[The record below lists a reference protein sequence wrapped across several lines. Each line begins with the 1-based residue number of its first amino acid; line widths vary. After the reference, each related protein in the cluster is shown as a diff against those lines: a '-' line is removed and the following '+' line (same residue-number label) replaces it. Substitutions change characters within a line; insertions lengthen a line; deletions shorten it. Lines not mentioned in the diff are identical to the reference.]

1 MARRRIGIA
10 AALFAVLAGG
20 ARPASAGTDTGTLNV
35 TATVTSNCA
44 LSGGTMAFGNY
55 ISGQT
60 ANLDVQGSINYV
72 NCPAGT
78 LTFELD
84 RGANANGTQRRMKS
98 GSNFLNYELYKSS
111 SRNSVWG
118 TGTEANQI
126 QLLQGGN
133 GSVVV
138 YGRIPAGQ
146 TVPPGSYSDTV
157 TITLTF

>member
-10 AALFAVLAGG
+10 AALLAALLGG
-20 ARPASAGTDTGTLNV
+20 ARPAGGATDTGTLNV

-44 LSGGTMAFGNY
+44 LSGGTMAFGTY

-60 ANLDVQGSINYV
+60 TNLDVQGSINYV
-72 NCPAGT
+72 NCPVGT

-84 RGANANGTQRRMKS
+84 NGANASGSQRRMKS
-98 GSNFLNYELYKSS
+98 GSNFLNYQLYKTSGRTS
-111 SRNSVWG
+111 IWG
-118 TGTEANQI
+118 TGADANQV

-138 YGRIPAGQ
+138 YGRIPSGQ
-146 TVPPGSYSDTV
+146 AVAPGSYSDTV

>member
-10 AALFAVLAGG
+10 AALLAAAVIH
-20 ARPASAGTDTGTLNV
+20 ARPAAAATDTGTLTV

-44 LSGGTMAFGNY
+44 LSGGTLAFGNY
-55 ISGQT
+55 VSGQT
-60 ANLDVQGSINYV
+60 TNLDVQGSINYV

-84 RGANANGTQRRMKS
+84 NGANANGGQRRMKS
-98 GSNFLNYELYKSS
+98 GNSYLNYQIFKTGA
-111 SRNSVWG
+111 RNSNWG
-118 TGTEANQI
+118 SGAEAVQI
-126 QLLQGGN
+126 QVLQAGS
-133 GSVVV
+133 GSVPV